1 MGKKGVYILEVFKK
15 RGPLSIILEQLS
27 SSLKAIEIKSIK
39 KKMILVFL
47 ILALIPL
54 LAMRLVVYPK
64 AQDALQMSLIQNLQS
79 VGHKQAELIK
89 GWTEERKGDVRVI
102 AENPFT
108 LLASRVSMNDKR
120 KGRIGADISELE
132 YFKKA
137 MNGETFAS
145 QIYPSKELVE
155 NKFGRMETGV
165 PTMVVATPIT
175 DRNKIMGVACLR
187 VDVEKISEL
196 MKSMIEI
203 K

>member
-1 MGKKGVYILEVFKK
+1 MNKKGIYILEIFKK
-15 RGPLSIILEQLS
+15 KGSLSIILEQLG
-27 SSLKAIEIKSIK
+27 SSLKALEIKSIK

-64 AQDALQMSLIQNLQS
+64 AQDALQASLIQNLQS
-79 VGHKQAELIK
+79 VGHKQAELVK

-120 KGRIGADISELE
+120 FWRLLRYTHYIRYEYGYKEVLISDTEGIIHVSTQKGRIGADISEQE

-137 MNGETFAS
+137 MDGETFAS
-145 QIYPSKELVE
+145 QIFPSKELVE
-155 NKFGRMETGV
+155 NKFW
-165 PTMVVATPIT
+165 
-175 DRNKIMGVACLR
+175 
-187 VDVEKISEL
+187 
-196 MKSMIEI
+196 
-203 K
+203 